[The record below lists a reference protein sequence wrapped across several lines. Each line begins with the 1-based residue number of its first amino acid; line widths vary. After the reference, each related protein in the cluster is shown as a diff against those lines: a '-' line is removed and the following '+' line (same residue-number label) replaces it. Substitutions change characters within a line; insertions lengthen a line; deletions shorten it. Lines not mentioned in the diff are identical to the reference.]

1 MKTVY
6 KLFFIS
12 LLLTTG
18 CAAAETTNDDSQ
30 DQEEQSVVQLV
41 LPIVNA
47 FKSNDKKYIAKS
59 IQYPLKREVP
69 IPAIN
74 NEQEMLMR
82 FNEVFD
88 DKIVQ
93 RILESDPS
101 NDWSKLGWRG
111 IMFMHGDLW
120 LDSEGDIISVNYQS
134 AQEESM
140 KAQLIEQQ
148 KSALHASIAVF
159 KSPVLEWQTKK
170 FRVRIDLMEDDSY
183 RYAVW
188 KVAAS
193 TSSKPDL
200 ILSNGEKNF
209 DGSGGNHSYVFLNG
223 HYTYECAVTALG
235 TDLSPPGVLSVYK
248 GDGLILQQPVLK
260 VVR

>member
-1 MKTVY
+1 MKTVF

-12 LLLTTG
+12 LLTTVY
-18 CAAAETTNDDSQ
+18 ATAEVTNNDSHQ
-30 DQEEQSVVQLV
+30 QENQGVARLV

-47 FKSNDKKYIAKS
+47 FKDEDKKIIASS
-59 IQYPLKREVP
+59 IQYPLKRETP
-69 IPAIN
+69 IPPIN

-82 FNEVFD
+82 FDEVFD
-88 DKIVQ
+88 EAIVQ
-93 RILESDPS
+93 RIIESDPS

-120 LDSEGDIISVNYQS
+120 LNSEGTIISVNYQS
-134 AQEESM
+134 AQEKSI

-148 KSALHASIAVF
+148 KNVLHTSIAVF
-159 KSPVLEWQTKK
+159 KSPVLEWETKK
-170 FRVRIDLMEDDSY
+170 FRVRIDLMKDDSY

-193 TSSKPDL
+193 SSSKPDL
-200 ILSNGEKNF
+200 ILLNGEISF

-223 HYTYECAVTALG
+223 HYTYECAVTVLG